1 VVHARVW
8 GMQEYGGGGV
18 AVDPYVEIL
27 APLQSGECNILG
39 RIMFCNDH
47 VL

>member
-1 VVHARVW
+1 
-8 GMQEYGGGGV
+8 MQESGVCKSMGGGGV